1 MTMVAIIAG
10 AGILPRLIA
19 EDAMRSGR
27 KFCVVLFDGFSPD
40 WAQDLPIFA
49 ARFEAIGQMMDGLR
63 NLGCDSVT
71 FAGAMARPVLDFARL
86 DSKSRELLMALM
98 QGDDAM
104 LRNIAAFFEREGFRV
119 VGAHEILANLL
130 VPVGILT
137 RVQPSQTDQ
146 ADAARGMAIVA
157 ALGAADVGQ
166 AAVVA
171 QGICLGVESIQ
182 GTNALLEFVA
192 ATGEKFKP
200 DPRGAKGVLCKAP
213 KPGQDWRMDLPAIG
227 MDTIGKAAA
236 AGIGGVAL
244 QAGGVIALD
253 LAAVVAEAD
262 RLGLFLFGREGR

>member
-1 MTMVAIIAG
+1 MAALAIIAG

-19 EDAMRSGR
+19 EEAQRGGQ
-27 KFCVVLFDGFSPD
+27 KYCVVLFDGFAPD
-40 WAQDLPIFA
+40 WAKEHPIIA
-49 ARFEAIGQMMDGLR
+49 VKFEAIGAMLENLR
-63 NLGCDSVT
+63 QFGCDAVT

-86 DSKSRELLMALM
+86 DGKSRELLLALM

-119 VGAHEILANLL
+119 VGAHEILSSLL
-130 VPVGILT
+130 VPVGVLT
-137 RVQPSQTDQ
+137 KLQPSSNDQ

-157 ALGAADVGQ
+157 ALGEADVGQ

-192 ATGEKFKP
+192 ATGANFKP
-200 DPRGAKGVLCKAP
+200 DPQGAKGVLCKAP

-227 MDTIGKAAA
+227 LDTVAKAAA
-236 AGIGGVAL
+236 AGLGGVAV

-253 LAAVVAEAD
+253 QAAIVAEAD
-262 RLGLFLFGREGR
+262 RLGLFLFGREAT